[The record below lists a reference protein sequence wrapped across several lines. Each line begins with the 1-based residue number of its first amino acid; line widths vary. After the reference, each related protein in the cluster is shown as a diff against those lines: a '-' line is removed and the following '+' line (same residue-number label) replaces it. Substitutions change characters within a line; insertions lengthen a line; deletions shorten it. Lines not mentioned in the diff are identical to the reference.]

1 MGKTTESR
9 PGPRPVESRGETNGV
24 HRKSELVVKNEFHEQ
39 APAYVSKADDVID
52 LILAGK
58 MTIADAITQ
67 SDAPIR
73 VIVERTCR
81 AFKLPSDV
89 RKELRQAQITRS
101 MLSTDRS
108 EVHSAIKLDQKE
120 EDIRQA
126 LGSRDMSPEMRELIQ
141 KEVKRQKENKEE
153 ENAEQTASVPS

>member
-1 MGKTTESR
+1 MGETTESR
-9 PGPRPVESRGETNGV
+9 PGPRPVESSGETNGV
-24 HRKSELVVKNEFHEQ
+24 HRESKLVVENHFHEQ

-58 MTIADAITQ
+58 ITIADAISQ

-81 AFKLPSDV
+81 TFKLPADV

-101 MLSTDRS
+101 LLSTSRE
-108 EVHSAIKLDQKE
+108 EVHNAIKLDQKE
-120 EDIRQA
+120 EGIRQA
-126 LGSRDMSPEMRELIQ
+126 IGSREMSPEMRELIQ
-141 KEVKRQKENKEE
+141 KEVAHQKESKEE
-153 ENAEQTASVPS
+153 EKCRTNT